1 MILMQ
6 VRRPPIPLKFCVKGG
21 LFQLAASVFIDHC
34 QPGFWVLH
42 ESK

>member
-6 VRRPPIPLKFCVKGG
+6 VRRPPIPLKFCATGG
-21 LFQLAASVFIDHC
+21 LLQLAASVFIDHC
-34 QPGFWVLH
+34 QPGFSVLR